1 MEHPAQIQPDDM
13 VPLGQS
19 GLRISTLG
27 VGAWAWGDRFFWGYG
42 RDHHAEDVA
51 AAFRVSREAGIN
63 WVDTAEVYG
72 LGVSERLLGSFIK
85 EMDGASRK
93 ILVATKFFPFPWQ
106 WRRGALKGA
115 LQRSLKRLEM
125 PSVDLYQVHFPRP
138 DFLVETYAE
147 ALAEVVQKGLAR
159 AVGVS
164 NYSASQMQR
173 AHRALEQR
181 GVPLASNQV
190 HYSLLRRDVERNGV
204 LQACR
209 ELGVTLIAYSPL
221 EMGLLTGKFTPQNPP
236 ADFRSQRYSRRL
248 LAEMQPLVEKL
259 RELGQAHG
267 EKTPAQ
273 VALNWTI
280 CKGTV
285 PIPGAKNARQAA
297 DNAGALGWRLEPG
310 EVAELDALSDLVLER
325 SKTYL
330 MMEVR
335 DVLR

>member
-1 MEHPAQIQPDDM
+1 MAVQDLAKLQPADL

-19 GLRISTLG
+19 GLRISALG

-42 RDHHAEDVA
+42 RGHGAEDVA
-51 AAFRVSREAGIN
+51 AAFRVSRAAGIN

-72 LGVSERLLGSFIK
+72 LGTSERLLGRFIK
-85 EMDGASRK
+85 ELAGASPE

-106 WRRGALKGA
+106 WRKGALRGA
-115 LQRSLKRLEM
+115 LQRSLERLEL
-125 PSVDLYQVHFPRP
+125 PRVDLYQVHFPRP
-138 DFLVETYAE
+138 DYLVETYAE
-147 ALAEVVQKGLAR
+147 ALAEVAQQGLAR

-164 NYSASQMQR
+164 NYNASQMQR

-236 ADFRSQRYSRRL
+236 TDFRSRRYSRRL
-248 LAEMQPLVEKL
+248 VAEMQPLVEKL
-259 RELGQAHG
+259 KEIGQAHG
-267 EKTPAQ
+267 GKTPAQ

-297 DNAGALGWRLEPG
+297 ENAGALGWRLTAE
-310 EVAELDALSDLVLER
+310 EMAELDALSIQVAER
-325 SKTYL
+325 
-330 MMEVR
+330 R
-335 DVLR
+335 